1 MVLTTHINADGD
13 GAGSEVALARYLERL
28 GVRVT
33 IVNPTPFPATF
44 AFLLEGLETR
54 TSRQRIGQDA
64 CEEADLF
71 VVLDTSEPS
80 RLGDMWPVLRA
91 RRVAVIDHHPP
102 SPQSMG
108 DPAVRDPSACA
119 TGELVYELIPPND
132 EPLPKAEAD
141 ALYVA
146 IVTDTGSFRFANTTP
161 RTHEICAELLRAG
174 VDPEFMYRELYGQV
188 TSERLE
194 LLRRALSA
202 VARDPDWPIAW
213 ITLRRQDFSES
224 GGGASDLEGIIEHAR
239 RLKDIEVALLFR
251 ELADGSTKVS
261 LRSNGEADVAA
272 IARQHGGGGH
282 IKAAGVHMSTALQKA
297 QEKVLA
303 SVRQELDA
311 AGLGPAAS
319 GPLER

>member
-1 MVLTTHINADGD
+1 
-13 GAGSEVALARYLERL
+13 
-28 GVRVT
+28 
-33 IVNPTPFPATF
+33 
-44 AFLLEGLETR
+44 
-54 TSRQRIGQDA
+54 
-64 CEEADLF
+64 
-71 VVLDTSEPS
+71 
-80 RLGDMWPVLRA
+80 MWPVLRA

-224 GGGASDLEGIIEHAR
+224 GGGASDLEGIIEYAR

-282 IKAAGVHMSTALQKA
+282 IKAAGVHMSTALPKA

-311 AGLGPAAS
+311 AGFGPAAS
-319 GPLER
+319 GPLEP